1 MADLEQIRLKEAI
14 QNRQDKQLHQ
24 ATWGP
29 ITYQHLMMGEYQ
41 WHEHTPTESFPHGIM
56 TAEIEIGLEV
66 EVSTLHISGETYGW
80 S

>member
-1 MADLEQIRLKEAI
+1 MS
-14 QNRQDKQLHQ
+14 
-24 ATWGP
+24 
-29 ITYQHLMMGEYQ
+29 EYQ

-56 TAEIEIGLEV
+56 SAEIEIGLEV